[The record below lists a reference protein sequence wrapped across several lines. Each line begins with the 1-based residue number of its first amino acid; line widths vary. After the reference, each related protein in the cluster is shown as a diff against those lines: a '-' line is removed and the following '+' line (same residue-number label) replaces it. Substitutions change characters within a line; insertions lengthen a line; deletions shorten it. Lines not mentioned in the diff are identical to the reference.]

1 MNNLEKLFFASQS
14 LQAFASGYF
23 RYVSELLNSLD
34 QDAVGAFMQTLEN
47 ARVHDS
53 TVFVVGNGGSAS
65 TASHIGN
72 DIGMAMVKV
81 AQHHRPY
88 RVLPLTDHVSVMTAV
103 GNDFGYE
110 DIFTKQLAIHYR
122 DGDVLVVISASGNS
136 PNVVKAAEWVR
147 ERQGTVLGLLGFDGG
162 KLKELCHVPII
173 VLTPKGEYGPVEDV
187 HLILN
192 HMLTSWIQQKFV
204 TRTAAVPLGPSTE
217 PSQELYAI

>member
-1 MNNLEKLFFASQS
+1 MNNLEKIFLASQNIE
-14 LQAFASGYF
+14 AFAGGYF
-23 RYVSELLNSLD
+23 RYLAGLLESLD
-34 QDAVGAFMQTLEN
+34 QGAISAFMQTLEN

-53 TVFVVGNGGSAS
+53 TVFVAGNGGSAS

-81 AQHHRPY
+81 AQRNRPY
-88 RVLPLTDHVSVMTAV
+88 RVFPLTDHVSTMTAV
-103 GNDFGYE
+103 GNDYGYD

-136 PNVVKAAEWVR
+136 PNVVRAAEWVR

-162 KLKELCHVPII
+162 KLKDLCHVPI
-173 VLTPKGEYGPVEDV
+173 VVATPKGEYGPVEDV

-192 HMLTSWIQQKFV
+192 HMLTSWIQQKFGGS
-204 TRTAAVPLGPSTE
+204 AAVSLAPHAHPTGMP
-217 PSQELYAI
+217 YAI